1 MKKDWIKKLPPG
13 EYDMH
18 FLKEFTGLSSHTSI
32 KKILLKNGAIFQS
45 IPSEHSNFC
54 KNIYTW
60 PGFKPKNKD
69 NKIEDDFLKKL

>member
-18 FLKEFTGLSSHTSI
+18 FLKEFSGLTSHTTI
-32 KKILLKNGAIFQS
+32 KKRLLKNGATFQS
-45 IPSEHSNFC
+45 IPAERSNFR

-60 PGFKPKNKD
+60 PGFMQKN
-69 NKIEDDFLKKL
+69 NTEKIS